1 MQRLQRVSRN
11 LGLLKSSRHA
21 AAFMHTYSIPVH
33 QTMRT
38 IGASGRPPVRWLSHV
53 GNNDPRPEEQPPTQ
67 PPKEEE
73 QPAAKE
79 DPESEDTIED
89 RRELQHFFATIGKM
103 GGNDALH
110 ETRSTKDFDKVVLSM
125 LRQRAYPIS
134 LAPAILNPLFGK
146 YRFDLSDFC
155 KGLRQ
160 DAYPL
165 VNELMAMLTESAHL
179 TEKHSKEELHE
190 ASQQLQSLLGDDQWQ
205 RFQKQI
211 SDKENKAKLEP
222 RVRDPQLAHIN
233 VYYLNARIVGDYLEP
248 EAPTDGDAS
257 KPTEANPDAGPKD
270 PDVVRVQDTYLH
282 SFFAPYSTVRKSED
296 LRRYVKGSVVA
307 TVKCS
312 LFVHQEHPQTKRTKL
327 VVETWTV
334 EGCISGQT
342 PLEWTVTDI
351 RGPKAAT
358 FPQIFWY
365 HMLRFAGA
373 FTLSTFG
380 NGK

>member
-1 MQRLQRVSRN
+1 
-11 LGLLKSSRHA
+11 
-21 AAFMHTYSIPVH
+21 
-33 QTMRT
+33 MRT
-38 IGASGRPPVRWLSHV
+38 IGASGRSPVRWLSQV
-53 GNNDPRPEEQPPTQ
+53 GNDDPRPEEPVGQPV
-67 PPKEEE
+67 KEAE
-73 QPAAKE
+73 ATKE
-79 DPESEDTIED
+79 PESEDTIED
-89 RRELQHFFATIGKM
+89 RKELHKFFATLGKM
-103 GGNDALH
+103 SGNDALY
-110 ETRSTKDFDKVVLSM
+110 ESGSIKDFDKLVLTM
-125 LRQRAYPIS
+125 LRQKAYPIS

-155 KGLRQ
+155 KGLREE
-160 DAYPL
+160 AYPL
-165 VNELMAMLTESAHL
+165 TNELMAMLAESAHL

-205 RFQKQI
+205 RFQQHI

-248 EAPTDGDAS
+248 EVPPGKEASEVSEASEASEAS
-257 KPTEANPDAGPKD
+257 KPAEGASEAPQED
-270 PDVVRVQDTYLH
+270 PDIVRVADTYLH
-282 SFFAPYSTVRKSED
+282 TFFAPYSTVRKSED

-312 LFVHQEHPQTKRTKL
+312 LFVHQENPQTKRTKL

-342 PLEWTVTDI
+342 PLEWTIMDI
-351 RGPKAAT
+351 RGPKSASFA
-358 FPQIFWY
+358 QIFWY
-365 HMLRFAGA
+365 HMLRFAGS

-380 NGK
+380 NQK